1 VIAFSELPL
10 TMTLVL
16 FCIYDIFILILRTTI
31 FTEYSILRK
40 TFVDCGYQDF
50 SEKISYQ
57 DFKEAWYAF
66 LDLLDIDYM
75 STFHCPD
82 CGPDCGPDPDTVVMD
97 ATSVAFRKELLSW
110 DGLFRNTSDRSE
122 PYDKPDTARYFLCFQ
137 PRDVATHRDHYLS

>member
-1 VIAFSELPL
+1 VIAFNELPL

-50 SEKISYQ
+50 SEKMSYQ
-57 DFKEAWYAF
+57 DFKESWYAF

-75 STFHCPD
+75 STFHC
-82 CGPDCGPDPDTVVMD
+82 PDCGPDPDTVVMD

-122 PYDKPDTARYFLCFQ
+122 PYDKPDTARYFC
-137 PRDVATHRDHYLS
+137 VSSHEI